1 MLKQLEARGASVTD
15 REAVISSLGQAWR
28 NLPYFVGAYGVAF
41 VPDLLGYIGTGIA
54 AIFVAMLAVFIAQ
67 DIFALG
73 VGFSLLVA
81 YPFAKGQGIPSPLWV
96 ALGCLINLVQG
107 AIYAGLAWYVGYAA
121 GWWGTV

>member
-54 AIFVAMLAVFIAQ
+54 AAPTLKFPNRY
-67 DIFALG
+67 
-73 VGFSLLVA
+73 A
-81 YPFAKGQGIPSPLWV
+81 YELSPLQQKPYFQCDYTGR
-96 ALGCLINLVQG
+96 LT
-107 AIYAGLAWYVGYAA
+107 YR
-121 GWWGTV
+121 